1 MSSTA
6 EPIAADIITVRKLH
20 PALGAEVRGI
30 DMRKPLDPKTFA
42 QLHDIWMEHLVLVFP
57 DQHIT
62 DAEHV
67 TFTRF
72 FGEPEIFH
80 QKIIRSQRVPEI
92 FRVSNVDENDVLMD
106 PNDPVAQQ
114 VALAQFWHTDSSYR
128 AVPCTAALLHG
139 IEVSRTGGETQFT
152 NLYLAYEALPERLK
166 EKIEGRRARHNFG
179 NMHTLR
185 PLKPLTE
192 EEKAA
197 MPAIWQPMVRKHPVT
212 GKKSLYI
219 SPIYNDEVEGMS
231 VAEGKALID
240 ELTAFAGQE
249 RFVYRHRWETDDV
262 LMWDNRCT
270 MHQVTP
276 FDPRERRVMHR
287 TTIVG
292 TGPVIAA

>member
-1 MSSTA
+1 MSAS
-6 EPIAADIITVRKLH
+6 ADTITHGAITVRKLH

-30 DMRKPLDPKTFA
+30 DMRAPLDDATL
-42 QLHDIWMEHLVLVFP
+42 QTLLDIWMEHLVLVFP
-57 DQHIT
+57 AQHVS

-67 TFTRF
+67 AFTRRL
-72 FGEPEIFH
+72 GEPEIFH

-92 FRVSNVDENDVLMD
+92 FRVANVDENDVLMD

-114 VALAQFWHTDSSYR
+114 VALAQLWHTDSSYR
-128 AVPCTAALLHG
+128 EVPCTGALLHG

-152 NLYLAYEALPERLK
+152 NLYLAYEALPEATRQR
-166 EKIEGRRARHNFG
+166 IEGRRARHNFG

-197 MPAIWQPMVRKHPVT
+197 MPAVWQPMVRRHPVT
-212 GKKSLYI
+212 GRKSLYI
-219 SPIYNDEVEGMS
+219 SPIYNDAVEGME
-231 VAEGKALID
+231 VEEGRQLIA
-240 ELTAFAGQE
+240 ELTAFAEQP

-292 TGPVIAA
+292 SGPVMAA

>member
-1 MSSTA
+1 MQTD
-6 EPIAADIITVRKLH
+6 PLTVRKLH
-20 PALGAEVRGI
+20 PALGAEVHGI
-30 DMRKPLDPKTFA
+30 DMRAPLDGATFRA
-42 QLHDIWMEHLVLVFP
+42 LHDIWMEHLVLVFP
-57 DQHIT
+57 SQHVT

-67 TFTRF
+67 AFTRH

-92 FRVSNVDENDVLMD
+92 FRVANVDENDALMD
-106 PNDPVAQQ
+106 PSDPVAQQ
-114 VALAQFWHTDSSYR
+114 VGLAQLWHTDSSYR
-128 AVPCTAALLHG
+128 EVPCTGALLHG

-152 NLYLAYEALPERLK
+152 NLYLAYEALPETTRRH
-166 EKIEGRRARHNFG
+166 IEGRRARHDFG

-185 PLKPLTE
+185 PLKPLTA

-197 MPAIWQPMVRKHPVT
+197 MPAIWQPMVRRHPVT
-212 GKKSLYI
+212 GRKSLYI
-219 SPIYNDEVEGMS
+219 SPIYNNAVEGLS
-231 VAEGKALID
+231 DEDGRALIA
-240 ELTAFAGQE
+240 ELTEFAAQP

-292 TGPVIAA
+292 EGPVLAA